1 MNRLDPVSPLVVA
14 VVCLVVS
21 WIVTGRVLVW
31 LRRDGIL
38 DRPNERSSHTA
49 PTPRGGGWGVML
61 TLVPAWIVVALVLGD
76 VGRVW
81 PVLIGAVGLVAISW
95 VDDRRG
101 LGPGP
106 RFATQI
112 AAVILGLLALPAGAP
127 VLPLPLP
134 LWLDR
139 TIVALGWLWTVN
151 LFNFMDGIDGLAGT
165 ETAGVGVALA
175 LLALAGGLDPA
186 AGLYAAAA
194 AGAAGGFLRWNLPPA
209 KLFMGDVGSV
219 PLGYTL
225 GWLCLTTAAN
235 GQRIAAIL
243 PPLYFVADATITLL
257 RRAARGERVWE
268 AHREHFYQR
277 AVRAGGSH
285 GAVTATVAAADLVLV
300 GLTSIAPEAP
310 VTAGVLGAAA
320 VAALLFRLDRWSG
333 AKQNESG
340 GAT

>member
-1 MNRLDPVSPLVVA
+1 MDRPDLVCALVA
-14 VVCLVVS
+14 AAVCLVVS
-21 WIVTGRVLVW
+21 WIATGRVLVW
-31 LRRDGIL
+31 LRRNGVL
-38 DRPNERSSHTA
+38 DRPNERSSHSS

-61 TLVPAWIVVALVLGD
+61 TLLPAWIVVALVQGD
-76 VGRVW
+76 LARVW
-81 PVLIGAVGLVAISW
+81 PVLVGTTALVAVSW
-95 VDDRRG
+95 IDDRRG

-112 AAVILGLLALPAGAP
+112 AVVLLGLLSLPAGTP
-127 VLPLPLP
+127 VLPPPLP

-139 TIVALGWLWTVN
+139 SIVAVAWLWMIN

-165 ETAGVGVALA
+165 EALGIGLAFA

-194 AGAAGGFLRWNLPPA
+194 AGAAAGFLRWNLPPA

-225 GWLCLTTAAN
+225 GWLCLTTAAR
-235 GQRIAAIL
+235 GEWIAAVL
-243 PPLYFVADATITLL
+243 PPLYFFADATITLL

-277 AVRAGGSH
+277 AVRAGSSH
-285 GAVTATVAAADLVLV
+285 AAVTATVALADLVLV
-300 GLTSIAPEAP
+300 GLTPIAPEMP
-310 VTAGVLGAAA
+310 ILAGSLG
-320 VAALLFRLDRWSG
+320 VATVVVLLFRLAGGRMK
-333 AKQNESG
+333 AKHGE
-340 GAT
+340 A